1 MFLFSAAQQE
11 TLSMLMHV
19 LLHNL
24 FQFTQG
30 CCQINAT
37 SMKIANNK
45 DLETSLLVLFLFLKT
60 SQLGKNSWKYFLHFY
75 FLFLTSKA
83 VYILGKPTN
92 TKVLFSNYPSMRR

>member
-30 CCQINAT
+30 CCQINVT

-45 DLETSLLVLFLFLKT
+45 DLETSLLVHFLFLKT
-60 SQLGKNSWKYFLHFY
+60 SQLGKNS
-75 FLFLTSKA
+75 
-83 VYILGKPTN
+83 
-92 TKVLFSNYPSMRR
+92 